1 MAPGTTRRG
10 RWIWGLFQFLPLL
23 VFANMGRLGF
33 DYEERFLAGAGA
45 ALVVVAVLAAA
56 RVRMNPLLVG
66 VQVWLLIEALAF
78 IVHYPLLVDVL
89 KGLQESSLFLVII
102 VVTGIYAWRSKS
114 LLSVDDIEP
123 DSARR
128 GSLVLLGLAGLAFLF
143 SLPFRGD
150 EVVAGVI
157 PSIVLFAGQAVA
169 GARAK
174 RATR

>member
-123 DSARR
+123 ESARR

-150 EVVAGVI
+150 EGW
-157 PSIVLFAGQAVA
+157 PG
-169 GARAK
+169 
-174 RATR
+174 